1 MGLKYLLIIGEI
13 LLMEQLIIW
22 IIAGASAVLF
32 FIGATFL
39 AGIKVALEYE
49 RLVIFR
55 LGRYKRTIGPGLVY
69 VIPILESAKKVD
81 LRIITQ
87 DIPRQEV
94 ITRDNIPVLANTVVY
109 FKVEKPEDAIIKI
122 ENYVYA
128 VRQYTQAALR
138 DIIGTM
144 ELDQVLTERDHI
156 ALDIREIVD
165 KETNEWGIDIK
176 SIKIQ
181 EIELPAEMKRAFAMQ
196 AEAEREKRAIIIKAE
211 GEFFAAKKFAEAA
224 KEMAGHPGALQLRT
238 LQTIRDIAQDPSEK
252 IVIFMPSEF
261 SGIAT
266 EVIKRSKKK

>member
-1 MGLKYLLIIGEI
+1 MA
-13 LLMEQLIIW
+13 MEQWLIWTLVGIGL
-22 IIAGASAVLF
+22 ALF
-32 FIGATFL
+32 FIAATFL
-39 AGIKVALEYE
+39 AGIKIVLEYE

-55 LGRYKRTIGPGLVY
+55 LGKYKRTIGPGLVY
-69 VIPILESAKKVD
+69 VFPVLESGKKVD

-109 FKVEKPEDAIIKI
+109 FKVERPEDAIIKI

-138 DIIGTM
+138 DTIGTM
-144 ELDQVLTERDHI
+144 ELDQVLTERDRI

-165 KETNEWGIDIK
+165 KETSEWGIDIK
-176 SIKIQ
+176 GIKIQ

-211 GEFFAAKKFAEAA
+211 GEKMAAKQFASAA
-224 KEMAGHPGALQLRT
+224 EVMAKVPGALQLRT
-238 LQTIRDIAQDPSEK
+238 
-252 IVIFMPSEF
+252 
-261 SGIAT
+261 
-266 EVIKRSKKK
+266 

>member
-1 MGLKYLLIIGEI
+1 M
-13 LLMEQLIIW
+13 
-22 IIAGASAVLF
+22 
-32 FIGATFL
+32 
-39 AGIKVALEYE
+39 LEYE

-69 VIPILESAKKVD
+69 VIPVFESYKKVE

-109 FKVEKPEDAIIKI
+109 FKVERPEDAVIKI

-138 DIIGTM
+138 DTIGTM
-144 ELDQVLTERDHI
+144 ELDQVLTERDQI
-156 ALDIREIVD
+156 AIDIREIVD

-176 SIKIQ
+176 GIKIQ

-196 AEAEREKRAIIIKAE
+196 AEAEREKRAIIIKSE
-211 GEFFAAKKFAEAA
+211 GEQIAAKKLAEAA
-224 KEMAGHPGALQLRT
+224 AIMATEPGAIQLRT

-252 IVIFMPSEF
+252 IVIFMPSD
-261 SGIAT
+261 ITDVAT
-266 EVIKRSKKK
+266 EIVKKRKK

>member
-1 MGLKYLLIIGEI
+1 MELWLQIVIAFACIIG
-13 LLMEQLIIW
+13 II
-22 IIAGASAVLF
+22 IIF
-32 FIGATFL
+32 MFL
-39 AGIKVALEYE
+39 AGIKVTLEYE

-55 LGRYKRTIGPGLVY
+55 LGRYVRTIGPGLVY
-69 VIPILESAKKVD
+69 VTPILEKAKKVD

-138 DIIGTM
+138 DTIGTM
-144 ELDQVLTERDHI
+144 ELDQVLTERDQI

-176 SIKIQ
+176 GIKIQ

-196 AEAEREKRAIIIKAE
+196 AEAEREKRAIIIKSE
-211 GEFFAAKKFAEAA
+211 GEKMAAQQFAEAA
-224 KEMAGHPGALQLRT
+224 SLMAKEPGALQLRT

-252 IVIFMPSEF
+252 IVIFMPSDF
-261 SGIAT
+261 SGIAS
-266 EVIKRSKKK
+266 EIVKKTKK

>member
-1 MGLKYLLIIGEI
+1 
-13 LLMEQLIIW
+13 MEQWLIWTLVGI
-22 IIAGASAVLF
+22 GLVLF
-32 FIGATFL
+32 FIAVTFL
-39 AGIKVALEYE
+39 AGIKVVLEYE

-55 LGRYKRTIGPGLVY
+55 LGKYKRTIGPGLVY
-69 VIPILESAKKVD
+69 VFPVLESGKKVD

-109 FKVEKPEDAIIKI
+109 FKVERPEDAIIKI

-138 DIIGTM
+138 DTIGTM
-144 ELDQVLTERDHI
+144 ELDQVLTERDNI

-176 SIKIQ
+176 GIKIQ

-211 GEFFAAKKFAEAA
+211 GEQIAAAKFAEAA
-224 KEMAGHPGALQLRT
+224 KLLGKTPGGLQLRT

-252 IVIFMPSEF
+252 IVIFMPSEIQ
-261 SGIAT
+261 GIAS
-266 EVIKRSKKK
+266 EVLKRTKK